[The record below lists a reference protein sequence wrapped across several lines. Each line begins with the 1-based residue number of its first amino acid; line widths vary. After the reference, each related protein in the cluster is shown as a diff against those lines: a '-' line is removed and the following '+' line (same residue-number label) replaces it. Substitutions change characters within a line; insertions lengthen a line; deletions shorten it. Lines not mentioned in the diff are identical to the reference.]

1 MKRCTICGE
10 EKLELRIKDLSNGL
24 SVCGDCLL
32 QYGEPS
38 RCDCGA
44 PLFGEESDAI
54 ECQECRE
61 RRDGEMEALELCYRC
76 GEREAGLDGLC
87 DECESD
93 LEDGLE

>member
-54 ECQECRE
+54 
-61 RRDGEMEALELCYRC
+61 
-76 GEREAGLDGLC
+76 
-87 DECESD
+87 
-93 LEDGLE
+93 